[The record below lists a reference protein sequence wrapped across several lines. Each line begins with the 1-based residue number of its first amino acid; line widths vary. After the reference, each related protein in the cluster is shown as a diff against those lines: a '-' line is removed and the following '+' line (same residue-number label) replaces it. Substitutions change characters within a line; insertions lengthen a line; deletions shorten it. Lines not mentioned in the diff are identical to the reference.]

1 MAGFDAG
8 VFLRHGSDH
17 GAPSMKHILMAAA
30 FAVALGG
37 LQYSAPAQA
46 QGDVRT
52 LCNNKYGLG
61 KRWSTASEAER
72 KDAAT
77 KIAACIRSGGKA

>member
-1 MAGFDAG
+1 MSGFDAG
-8 VFLRHGSDH
+8 VCSGTDRLM

-30 FAVALGG
+30 FAVTLGG
-37 LQYSAPAQA
+37 LQFSVPAQA

-72 KDAAT
+72 KDAAA

>member
-1 MAGFDAG
+1 MSGFDAG
-8 VFLRHGSDH
+8 VLVGADRIK
-17 GAPSMKHILMAAA
+17 GAPAMKHIILAAA

-37 LQYSAPAQA
+37 LQLSAPAQA